1 MRTAR
6 VFTTASL
13 VAALTLSLAATGVAR
28 SGPDASGDATTKLGA
43 RDAKPH
49 VALPV
54 LQPVRRPSGDDE
66 VLAAGTGAGDVSEV
80 EPNDSSPQAVGDV
93 PFNARGTISSPA
105 DIGDC
110 FAFPVTAGDPVRVE
124 VIADRVFGSLL
135 DPFVIVFEDDG
146 ATVVIENDNG
156 VPGSV
161 DSFARFTASYTGFY
175 FVCVQ
180 DATGAGSEGHVYV
193 LNVTVANGPDAVE
206 QEPNDSL
213 GLADPLTLPAFATG
227 SAGNENDIDFFRF
240 QGTGGTTLIVD
251 IDAAVFSG
259 SLDAVVDLFDGS
271 GRRIFASDDDES
283 SGSLDTRFNIVLPGT
298 GTYFLAVRDI
308 TGRGG
313 GLGYRVNVSSPERRG
328 RPARRPREV
337 HAGRSRQEARRL
349 GVRDV
354 GCGRR
359 ADECRLVRATAPQP
373 QRSGETPDDNQD
385 HSGDGGVFRRRL
397 HGRVAE
403 RTAVESDGAELR
415 LPSPSSFPV
424 PVF

>member
-110 FAFPVTAGDPVRVE
+110 FAFPVSAGDPVRVE

-135 DPFVIVFEDDG
+135 DSFVTVLEDDG

-313 GLGYRVNVSSPERRG
+313 GLGYRVNVSVQSGVGAPRVDRVKFTPGGLAKKLVGSGFGTSGAVAELTNAASLARQLPSRNG
-328 RPARRPREV
+328 PAKPQTTIKITPATAV
-337 HAGRSRQEARRL
+337 SSG
-349 GVRDV
+349 DV
-354 GCGRR
+354 FTVVLPNGRR
-359 ADECRLVRATAPQP
+359 SNPTVL
-373 QRSGETPDDNQD
+373 N
-385 HSGDGGVFRRRL
+385 
-397 HGRVAE
+397 
-403 RTAVESDGAELR
+403 
-415 LPSPSSFPV
+415 
-424 PVF
+424 

>member
-110 FAFPVTAGDPVRVE
+110 FAFPVSAGDPVRVE

-135 DPFVIVFEDDG
+135 DSFVTVLEDDG

-206 QEPNDSL
+206 QEPNNSL

-313 GLGYRVNVSSPERRG
+313 GLGYRVNVSVQSGVGAPRVDRVKFTPGGLAKKLVGSGFGTSGAVAELTNAASFARQLPSRNG
-328 RPARRPREV
+328 PAKPQTTIKITPATAV
-337 HAGRSRQEARRL
+337 SSG
-349 GVRDV
+349 DV
-354 GCGRR
+354 FTVVLPNGRR
-359 ADECRLVRATAPQP
+359 SNPTVL
-373 QRSGETPDDNQD
+373 N
-385 HSGDGGVFRRRL
+385 
-397 HGRVAE
+397 
-403 RTAVESDGAELR
+403 
-415 LPSPSSFPV
+415 
-424 PVF
+424 

>member
-110 FAFPVTAGDPVRVE
+110 FAFPVSAGDPVRVE

-135 DPFVIVFEDDG
+135 DSFVTVLEDDG

-193 LNVTVANGPDAVE
+193 LNVAVANGPDAVE
-206 QEPNDSL
+206 QEPNNSL

-313 GLGYRVNVSSPERRG
+313 GLGYRVNVSVQSGVGAPRVDRVKFTPGGLAKKLVGSGFGTSGAVAELTNAASLARQLPSRNG
-328 RPARRPREV
+328 PAKPQTTIKITPATAV
-337 HAGRSRQEARRL
+337 SSG
-349 GVRDV
+349 DV
-354 GCGRR
+354 FTVVLPNGRR
-359 ADECRLVRATAPQP
+359 SNPTVL
-373 QRSGETPDDNQD
+373 N
-385 HSGDGGVFRRRL
+385 
-397 HGRVAE
+397 
-403 RTAVESDGAELR
+403 
-415 LPSPSSFPV
+415 
-424 PVF
+424 